1 MYNENGSIIIV
12 ALVMALLLTLLGIMA
27 LNASR
32 LDVEIA
38 SNEKVYNEA
47 FYYSEGA
54 VRAILPVLEDIRNGN
69 DPGLISYTG
78 LAFPD
83 KSDGFWDE
91 AVDDQN
97 RTPEKNYD
105 VIIAG
110 LNNAPVDV
118 DRLTPENIGASMLNR
133 SGYEGCGKGNLAGWA
148 ASYRIQATGTS
159 GKRAACNI
167 TARVDLT
174 R

>member
-1 MYNENGSIIIV
+1 MYNENGSIIIA
-12 ALVMALLLTLLGIMA
+12 ALLMTLLLTLLGIIA

-47 FYYSEGA
+47 FYHSEGA

-69 DPGLISYTG
+69 DPASISYVG

-83 KSDGFWDE
+83 KSDSFWDE
-91 AVDDQN
+91 AIDDKN
-97 RTPEKNYD
+97 RTTEKNYD
-105 VIIAG
+105 VIITG
-110 LNNAPVDV
+110 LNNAPVDI
-118 DRLTPENIGASMLNR
+118 DRLTSKNIGASMLNR
-133 SGYEGCGKGNLAGWA
+133 SGYEGCGKGNFSGWA
-148 ASYRIQATGTS
+148 ASYRVQATGTS
-159 GKRAACNI
+159 GKRAACSV
-167 TARVDLT
+167 TARVDIT